1 MEDAV
6 LKTLGLGEQLSLC
19 FSSITAVPLSQK
31 GFPPEQLMPLEIL
44 AFCPDREHP
53 EGEGLLWRAESSMRD
68 VQLGATRFQGLIW
81 RPVFYR
87 DNVTPCCTSLG
98 FKCYKL
104 YSEWKECCFS
114 ALLVWETALCARALQ
129 AGSVN
134 VQRLVSNNW
143 HYIMGWM
150 RKCCGCN
157 PAALACMMLLVP
169 GWSSRNPPC
178 SVMFSDTVWEM

>member
-1 MEDAV
+1 M

-31 GFPPEQLMPLEIL
+31 GFPPEQLMPLGIL

-87 DNVTPCCTSLG
+87 DISLNSHSILASLKKYHPVSLRKT
-98 FKCYKL
+98 KCF
-104 YSEWKECCFS
+104 EE
-114 ALLVWETALCARALQ
+114 
-129 AGSVN
+129 
-134 VQRLVSNNW
+134 
-143 HYIMGWM
+143 
-150 RKCCGCN
+150 
-157 PAALACMMLLVP
+157 
-169 GWSSRNPPC
+169 
-178 SVMFSDTVWEM
+178 